1 MADSDHDQ
9 ANQTAPE
16 RFSLLNDLRL
26 AFLLLTRLPIPGG
39 KASLQ
44 GQAARAAWAF
54 PLVGVAVGL
63 VGGGVFLAA
72 NRLGIGV
79 GSATLLAIGAQILMT
94 GAFHEDG
101 LADTADGFGGGR
113 DREHKL
119 AIMRDSRIGT
129 YGVIAL
135 LLAFGLRFSAIDE
148 LANSLISTSDEYD
161 QTVSHTSAVIV
172 TLITAGALSRAA
184 MAAVWYLLPP
194 ARKDGLAA
202 SSGTVPVSAAIIA
215 GLIALAVTFLL
226 LAGESWGATIAAVA
240 VMSLLVLLIAKRQI
254 GGHTGDVLGATQ
266 QATEIAALLAI
277 SAVTVA
283 I

>member
-1 MADSDHDQ
+1 MADSDDDQ
-9 ANQTAPE
+9 AKQNAPGG
-16 RFSLLNDLRL
+16 FSLLNDLRL
-26 AFLLLTRLPIPGG
+26 AFLLLTRIPVVARG
-39 KASLQ
+39 AVLQ

-54 PLVGVAVGL
+54 PLVGIVVGAAGGL
-63 VGGGVFLAA
+63 VFLGA
-72 NRLGIGV
+72 NHLGIGV
-79 GSATLLAIGAQILMT
+79 GGATLLAIGAQVLIT
-94 GAFHEDG
+94 GALHEDG

-129 YGVIAL
+129 YGVVAL
-135 LLAFGLRFSAIDE
+135 LLAFGLRFSAINE

-161 QTVSHTSAVIV
+161 QTVSHTSAVVV
-172 TLITAGALSRAA
+172 TLIAAGALSRAA
-184 MAAVWYLLPP
+184 MAAVWFSLPP
-194 ARKDGLAA
+194 ARRDGLAV
-202 SSGTVPVSAAIIA
+202 SSGMVPLPAVIIA
-215 GLIALAVTFLL
+215 GLIAVALTFGL

-240 VMSLLVLLIAKRQI
+240 VAALFMLALAKRQI
-254 GGHTGDVLGATQ
+254 GGHSGDVLGATQ